1 MFFQENKMEYSRT
14 EWDLFL
20 WPRTWH
26 NRLNS
31 VAVTLI
37 PGIVIVGLFDMLTS
51 RETIITQFLSTSR
64 ESGFI
69 VRILVFIIISAVI
82 GLIDVF
88 CFAWPIADLC
98 RYLAKRSEKFIT
110 PGFNIIFMK
119 SYAFSHIYFLPLI
132 IYMNYP
138 AFRLESIGPDTPF
151 ISKLLITLL
160 VMMAYTQQ
168 FWQIGIMM
176 RTIGVKTKIELSGKL
191 ISAVAM
197 FLWSGITVHAFYY
210 LINIAHKLL
219 DAVGKTV

>member
-1 MFFQENKMEYSRT
+1 MEYSRT

-31 VAVTLI
+31 VAATLI
-37 PGIVIVGLFDMLTS
+37 PGIIIVGLFDMLTS
-51 RETIITQFLSTSR
+51 SETIITEFLSASGD
-64 ESGFI
+64 SGFI
-69 VRILVFIIISAVI
+69 ARVLAFIIISAVI
-82 GLIDVF
+82 GFIDVF

-98 RYLAKRSEKFIT
+98 RYLAKRSEKYIT

-132 IYMNYP
+132 LYVNN
-138 AFRLESIGPDTPF
+138 AVFRLENIGPETPF

-160 VMMAYTQQ
+160 IIMAYTQQ
-168 FWQIGIMM
+168 FWQLGIML
-176 RTIGVKTKIELSGKL
+176 RTISVKTKLELPGKL
-191 ISAVAM
+191 ISAAAM
-197 FLWSGITVHAFYY
+197 FFWSGITANAFYY

-219 DAVGKTV
+219 DVIGKTV